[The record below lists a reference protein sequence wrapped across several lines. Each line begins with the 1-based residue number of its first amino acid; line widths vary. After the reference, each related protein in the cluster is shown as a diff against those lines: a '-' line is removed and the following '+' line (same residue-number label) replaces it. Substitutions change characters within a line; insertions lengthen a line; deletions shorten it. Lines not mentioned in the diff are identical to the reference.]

1 MDKYD
6 HTGFTT
12 DEESQTLGSEDTT
25 TQEHDSEYLDTD
37 EYDSDDFWGSDE
49 GASPGGG
56 TAPEADQLEAPS
68 QELVPDLPPVPYHQG
83 GSATE
88 FNQEIWRGTQVDRH
102 FRGGTFGR
110 DTTPA
115 RFPGTKHNVCLKSTY
130 RFGLPRGKFQS
141 PPRQAWKLP
150 SNQGHQ
156 EEPGVRDQEGQV
168 PDTRGHRLSS
178 NHGQKRIS
186 VPADHRGA
194 DERKDPRRDFQGLPP
209 RVLFKEK
216 GDRRVSPYLPAGP
229 RRITKTQAKSRKLTR
244 SKLPSTATITQLVE
258 TELSNAG
265 HSQENSQDEA
275 PVPMRTSGNGEKSPP
290 KPTAG

>member
-56 TAPEADQLEAPS
+56 TAPEADQLEAGL
-68 QELVPDLPPVPYHQG
+68 QEPVPDLPPVPYYQG

-110 DTTPA
+110 DTTPT
-115 RFPGTKHNVCLKSTY
+115 RFPGSKHPLSVKGTY

-150 SNQGHQ
+150 SYPRDQ
-156 EEPGVRDQEGQV
+156 EELGVRDQEGQV
-168 PDTRGHRLSS
+168 LDTRGHRPSS
-178 NHGQKRIS
+178 NLGQKRIS
-186 VPADHRGA
+186 IPADNRGV
-194 DERKDPRRDFQGLPP
+194 DERKDTRRDFQGLSP

-229 RRITKTQAKSRKLTR
+229 RRITKAQAKSRKLTR
-244 SKLPSTATITQLVE
+244 SKLPSTATITYLAE
-258 TELSNAG
+258 TELSDVGSEEENAAA
-265 HSQENSQDEA
+265 EA
-275 PVPMRTSGNGEKSPP
+275 LVSMRTARDGEKSPP